1 MEVRYTPDP
10 KTFSRMTSDE
20 LRKYFLIDSLF
31 APGTIKLT
39 YCDVDRAIVGS
50 AVPVE
55 KPLKLESSKKEMAA
69 EYFTER
75 REVGVINIGDSGVIK
90 VDGKIYSMNFKDAIY
105 IGKGS
110 KEIEFISDSPDSP
123 ASFYFVSFPAHANY
137 PTSHVKFSEA
147 EPARLGS
154 QKDANKRTIYKFIHT
169 NGVKSSQLVM
179 GLTELEEGSVWNTM
193 PVHTHQRRSEIYMYF
208 NIEPSSLVFHLM
220 GEPGET
226 RHIVTRNRQAVIS
239 PSWSIHSGAAT
250 QNYSFIWAMGG
261 ENQAFDDMDAVSMD
275 NIK

>member
-10 KTFSRMTSDE
+10 SAYKRMTSEE
-20 LRKYFLIDSLF
+20 LRNYFLLDALF
-31 APGTIKLT
+31 LPGIINLT

-50 AVPVE
+50 AVPLE
-55 KPLKLESSKKEMAA
+55 ESLKLESSKKEMAA
-69 EYFTER
+69 EYFLER
-75 REVGVINIGDSGVIK
+75 REAGVINIGGEGIVE
-90 VDGKIYSMNFKDAIY
+90 VDGKDYPLSFKDALY
-105 IGKGS
+105 LGRGS
-110 KEIEFISDSPDSP
+110 EEVIFRSSDKENP
-123 ASFYFVSFPAHANY
+123 AMFYLVSFPAHSSY
-137 PTSHVKFSEA
+137 PTSFKKFADA
-147 EPARLGS
+147 EPTKLGS

-169 NGVKSSQLVM
+169 NGIKSSQLVM

-208 NIEPSSLVFHLM
+208 NIEPSTLVFHLM

-226 RHIVTRNRQAVIS
+226 RHIVLRNQQAVIS

-261 ENQAFDDMDAVSMD
+261 ENQAFDDMDAVSMK